1 VGEAP
6 VYDVVELRRRIV
18 VCFSMSELRELAD
31 ALGVG
36 GVAWDRG
43 PPEAAR
49 ELVRQC
55 EHYAGLPALVAKL
68 REVRPLMEWPEPMT
82 AEPHVAP
89 PLLEPVPSP
98 TAAPLTPSGFPQA
111 PALSSSPGTLQP
123 GAPPPPAPPIADP
136 FDDGGSARR
145 SAELRPQTPV
155 DAPAPAPP
163 SLRVPASPGQP
174 SPIWPGT
181 FVAPPPRSGL
191 DPRLIAAGIGLTGL
205 LVAAVV
211 IAFLAGRATG
221 GDASSTAP
229 APSSTAPP
237 DGVRRAD
244 GPAAA
249 VTDAIARSLANVARA
264 CELPPSVG
272 ESVAVFTRVYERCG
286 PQPLQPRAGLPPLPT
301 PPPEPTDTEPSTRP
315 RKQGRGDA
323 APAAP
328 GQGCFGKC
336 NTDHRACD
344 AHCGPE
350 PNDSG
355 GYATYQRCLGRC
367 LSESSHCKQSCR

>member
-1 VGEAP
+1 MGEAP
-6 VYDVVELRRRIV
+6 LYDVVELRRRIV

-43 PPEAAR
+43 PQEAAR

-55 EHYAGLPALVAKL
+55 EHYAGLPALLAKL

-82 AEPHVAP
+82 PEPHAA
-89 PLLEPVPSP
+89 PLLPEPIPSP
-98 TAAPLTPSGFPQA
+98 TAAPLTPSAFPQA

-123 GAPPPPAPPIADP
+123 GAPPPPVPPIADP
-136 FDDGGSARR
+136 F
-145 SAELRPQTPV
+145 V
-155 DAPAPAPP
+155 APPP
-163 SLRVPASPGQP
+163 SLRVPPSPGQP

-181 FVAPPPRSGL
+181 FVAPAPRSGL
-191 DPRLIAAGIGLTGL
+191 DPRLIAAGIGLTAL
-205 LVAAVV
+205 LGAAVV

-221 GDASSTAP
+221 GDASSAAP

-237 DGVRRAD
+237 DGAHRAD
-244 GPAAA
+244 GPAAM

-272 ESVAVFTRVYERCG
+272 ESVAVFARVYERCG
-286 PQPLQPRAGLPPLPT
+286 PQPREPRAGLAPPGAPT
-301 PPPEPTDTEPSTRP
+301 PPPEPTDTEPVTRP
-315 RKQGRGDA
+315 RKPGRGDA
-323 APAAP
+323 PPAAP

-336 NTDHRACD
+336 NADHGACD

-367 LSESSHCKQSCR
+367 LTESSHCKQKLPLIRGTFAPPRPL